1 MKKFLSILMLIISFF
16 ITDKA
21 NAWYGGDCPA
31 KKVLVA
37 YFSATGNTAAIA
49 EEIYKFSIENGVE
62 TDLFEI
68 KPEQPYTDADLDWR
82 NEQSRSSIE
91 MKDLDFR
98 PLIAT
103 RVENMDK
110 YDVVFIGFPIWWGR
124 EPAIIDTFL
133 ESYNFS
139 GKDIVPFATSGSSD
153 IGEVYKNMQLLAPKA
168 YVNRGKRFS
177 TDMSSKEEKDTLD
190 SWAYEYIVSICL

>member
-1 MKKFLSILMLIISFF
+1 MLIISFF